1 MPNAESVSGGDSL
14 ERLTLGILTAP
25 ELPEEIVADIVDDLS
40 ELLHTQVDRNVEW
53 RLKTKTDP
61 LSGTEGYSKVILDET
76 ARVKEQENWDLA
88 ISVTDLPIFFQRRLI
103 VADADVK
110 RNLAYLS
117 MPALGAAPIKR
128 RVREAVIQL
137 VEDMHHGEK
146 KQDRKARE
154 GEHTLQA
161 TVAEKSEE
169 ELMSRRLAEWLSP
182 ISRQTYARENS
193 DVDVRFLVESRV
205 MGFFRMISGM
215 VLANRPWTIF
225 PAFKKVLAAAFATG
239 AYGLIF
245 PNLWGMS
252 GAFST
257 TRLMIMMVMAILAM
271 VSWIIAVHHLW
282 EKTDAYKS
290 VYLSRIYNAATVL
303 TLGIGV
309 MVYYAILFV
318 LFFFAVLLFVPPD
331 MLKEELAVTS
341 VSLADF
347 LVLTWLVASV
357 ATIVG
362 AIGAGLE
369 NENTILKATY
379 GHRQKLRR
387 KQAKEEREEEE
398 SFQDGREKR

>member
-1 MPNAESVSGGDSL
+1 MTDVEDEST
-14 ERLTLGILTAP
+14 ETRQTRLVVGILTAP
-25 ELPEEIVADIVDDLS
+25 ELPEEVVAGIKEELP
-40 ELLHTQVDRNVEW
+40 ELLHTQVDRDRDWQVM
-53 RLKTKTDP
+53 TKTDP
-61 LSGTEGYSKVILDET
+61 LSGTEGYSKAILDET
-76 ARVKEQENWDLA
+76 AKVKEQERWDLA

-117 MPALGAAPIKR
+117 MPALGAAPIKK

-146 KQDRKARE
+146 SKDREHRE
-154 GEHTLQA
+154 GEHTLKA
-161 TVAEKSEE
+161 AVVEKNEE
-169 ELMSRRLAEWLSP
+169 ELMTRRFAERLSP

-193 DVDVRFLVESRV
+193 DVDVRFLVESRF

-252 GAFST
+252 GEFT
-257 TRLMIMMVMAILAM
+257 ETRLMVMMVVAICAM
-271 VSWIIAVHHLW
+271 VSWIVVVHHLW
-282 EKTDAYKS
+282 EPTRDRESA
-290 VYLSRIYNAATVL
+290 YLSRIYNTATVM

-309 MVYYAILFV
+309 MFYYAILFL

-341 VSLADF
+341 VSLFDF
-347 LVLTWLVASV
+347 LTLTWLVASV

-387 KQAKEEREEEE
+387 KKAKEEREEQE
-398 SFQDGREKR
+398 SSWE